1 MNNTQNQVSLPSL
14 INLTLSL
21 DELNAVLN
29 LLGELPTKTG
39 IYPVL
44 IKLKLQ
50 AEEQLQGDA
59 VA

>member
-1 MNNTQNQVSLPSL
+1 MNNTQNQANL

>member
-50 AEEQLQGDA
+50 AEEQLKNIES
-59 VA
+59 

>member
-1 MNNTQNQVSLPSL
+1 MSNDAV
-14 INLTLSL
+14 LTFNLSL

>member
-1 MNNTQNQVSLPSL
+1 MNNTQNQVSL
-14 INLTLSL
+14 ILSL
-21 DELNAVLN
+21 DELNAVLS

-50 AEEQLQGDA
+50 AEEQLKNIES
-59 VA
+59 

>member
-1 MNNTQNQVSLPSL
+1 MSNDV
-14 INLTLSL
+14 ILTLSL

-50 AEEQLQGDA
+50 AEEQLKNIES
-59 VA
+59 

>member
-1 MNNTQNQVSLPSL
+1 MNNQQDQ

-21 DELNAVLN
+21 DELNAVLS

-50 AEEQLQGDA
+50 AEERLKNIES
-59 VA
+59 

>member
-1 MNNTQNQVSLPSL
+1 MGNDV
-14 INLTLSL
+14 ILTLSL

>member
-1 MNNTQNQVSLPSL
+1 MNNQQVNDQQVQVNLILP
-14 INLTLSL
+14 L

-50 AEEQLQGDA
+50 AEEQLKNIES
-59 VA
+59 